1 MFNFYQ
7 RILFTEFV
15 ELNKRKGVN
24 IVIRIIKKWIS
35 SLKEWKK
42 SCKDRTDILYV
53 KEFSWNMQK

>member
-15 ELNKRKGVN
+15 ELNERKGVN

-42 SCKDRTDILYV
+42 SYAKIEQTFY
-53 KEFSWNMQK
+53 M

>member
-42 SCKDRTDILYV
+42 SYAKIEQTFY
-53 KEFSWNMQK
+53 M